1 MSGSVA
7 TASTATA
14 GEAGDDDIEEGDDA
28 VDDGGQHSPDAVDD
42 GHQAVADSAEDGFE
56 LEFEEVSGWI
66 SWVSVCGSWFGASVG
81 ELTQDTTAPILTK
94 LEWEE
99 AELGCWLRCC
109 RSN

>member
-7 TASTATA
+7 TATTATA
-14 GEAGDDDIEEGDDA
+14 GEARDDDIEEADDA

-42 GHQAVADSAEDGFE
+42 GHQTVSDSTEDGFE

-81 ELTQDTTAPILTK
+81 D
-94 LEWEE
+94 
-99 AELGCWLRCC
+99 LRKI
-109 RSN
+109 RRHPF